1 LALTGSE
8 HVRQTPRPLL
18 AEGKARVRAWFID
31 SSDTSLARR
40 MAGAAFLI
48 RVASA
53 VLAYGSQ
60 VLFARWMGSSEF
72 GVFVYVW
79 TWVLVIGGIVDF
91 GLASAA
97 QRFIPEYTERKQFDQ
112 LRGFLLG
119 ARWLAFGVATAIAAA
134 GMLGVVLLEPWLDH
148 PVVVPLLLACIAIP
162 SYGLTHVQE
171 GIARSYNWV
180 NLSNLPPYVIR
191 QVVLIVMM
199 GSAFASGLTT
209 DAKTA
214 TTMGVASYWIIC
226 AGQFLILNRRLAR
239 TVAHGAKV
247 YDFKYWLAI
256 SLPIFLVEAFYLL
269 LTYSD
274 VLILKQFASPH
285 DVAVYY
291 AAAKT
296 LALVAF
302 VYYAVA
308 QTAAH
313 KFTELHV
320 NGDRKRLADY
330 IAHIVRL
337 TFWPSFGATVLVLA
351 CGIPLLRLFGR
362 SFVEGYY
369 LMFILAV
376 GLLARASVGP
386 VERLLIMLDQ
396 HYACAAIYAAAFAIN
411 VVLCVLL
418 IPGLGPAGA
427 AVSMSVALVIES
439 ILLFVVTRRR
449 LGYHVFVFGRPRT
462 LRADG

>member
-8 HVRQTPRPLL
+8 QVRRTARPLL
-18 AEGKARVRAWFID
+18 AGAMARVRAWRA
-31 SSDTSLARR
+31 DTSDASLAHR
-40 MAGAAFLI
+40 MAGAAFVI

-72 GVFVYVW
+72 GVYVYVW
-79 TWVLVIGGIVDF
+79 TWVLLIGGIVDF
-91 GLASAA
+91 GLASSA
-97 QRFIPEYTERKQFDQ
+97 QRFIPEYTERKQLDQ

-119 ARWLAFGVATAIAAA
+119 ARWLAFGAATATGAVGA
-134 GMLGVVLLEPWLDH
+134 LGVFLLEPWLDH
-148 PVVVPLLLACIAIP
+148 PVVVPLLLACAALP
-162 SYGLTHVQE
+162 AYALTHIQE

-191 QVVLIVMM
+191 QIVLIALM
-199 GSAFASGLTT
+199 GSAYALGLAT
-209 DAKTA
+209 DAMSA
-214 TTMGVASYWIIC
+214 TIMGIVSYWIIC
-226 AGQFLILNRRLAR
+226 VGQSLVLSRRLTR
-239 TVAHGAKV
+239 TVAQGPKV

-256 SLPIFLVEAFYLL
+256 SLPIFLIETFYLL
-269 LTYSD
+269 LMYSD
-274 VLILKQFASPH
+274 VLILKQYASPH

-291 AAAKT
+291 AASKT

-308 QTAAH
+308 QAAAH

-320 NGDRKRLADY
+320 NGDRERLADY

-337 TFWPSFGATVLVLA
+337 TFWPSFAATVLVLA
-351 CGIPLLRLFGR
+351 FGIPLLWLFGR
-362 SFVEGYY
+362 TFVEGYY

-376 GLLARASVGP
+376 GLLSRASVGP

-396 HYACAAIYAAAFAIN
+396 HYACAVIYAAAFAIN

-418 IPGLGPAGA
+418 IPRLGPAGA
-427 AVSMSVALVIES
+427 AVSMSTALVIES

-449 LGYHVFVFGRPRT
+449 LGYHVFVFGRRRIP
-462 LRADG
+462 RADG

>member
-1 LALTGSE
+1 
-8 HVRQTPRPLL
+8 
-18 AEGKARVRAWFID
+18 
-31 SSDTSLARR
+31 

-60 VLFARWMGSSEF
+60 ILFARWMGSSEF
-72 GVFVYVW
+72 GIYVYVW
-79 TWVLVIGGIVDF
+79 TWVLVIGGIVDI
-91 GLASAA
+91 GLASSA
-97 QRFIPEYTERKQFDQ
+97 QRFIPEYIGRKQFDL
-112 LRGFLLG
+112 LRGFLFG
-119 ARWLAFGVATAIAAA
+119 ARWLAFGVATAIGAA
-134 GMLGVVLLEPWLDH
+134 GMLGVFLLKPWLDH
-148 PVVVPLLLACIAIP
+148 PVVVPLLLACAALP
-162 SYGLTHVQE
+162 TYGLMHMQE

-180 NLSNLPPYVIR
+180 NLANLPPYVIR
-191 QVVLIVMM
+191 QAVLIALM
-199 GSAFASGLTT
+199 GSAIMFGLAT
-209 DAKTA
+209 DAVSA
-214 TTMGVASYWIIC
+214 TIMGVASYWVIC
-226 AGQFLILNRRLAR
+226 AGQFLLLSRKLSR
-239 TVAHGAKV
+239 TVEHGAQA

-256 SLPIFLVEAFYLL
+256 SLPIFLIETFYLL
-269 LTYSD
+269 LGYSD
-274 VLILKQFASPH
+274 VLILKQYASPH

-308 QTAAH
+308 QAAAH

-320 NGDRKRLADY
+320 NGDRERLANY

-337 TFWPSFGATVLVLA
+337 TFWPSFAATVLVLA
-351 CGIPLLRLFGR
+351 FGIPLLWLFGR
-362 SFVEGYY
+362 SFVDGYY

-396 HYACAAIYAAAFAIN
+396 HYACATIYAAAFAIN

-418 IPGLGPAGA
+418 IPRLGLAGA
-427 AVSMSVALVIES
+427 AVSMSTALIIES

-449 LGYHVFVFGRPRT
+449 LGYHVFAFGRART
-462 LRADG
+462 PRADG